1 MKRRNRGK
9 YQRWE
14 AARIRRI
21 EAYDAQIR
29 KAQLEGNQAQLKML
43 EAQREMDVAHTA
55 AFWQTKWNEVKRYA
69 ASHDIRNPIKSK
81 SEFISIWMTIS
92 QEGETKDIMREIKY
106 GLEYDTSYKVARAMR
121 QKVREFRKRAIEEE
135 KRRQAEVRA
144 YEDQGL
150 EVPDD
155 LLDEVVIPDDLRVRD
170 LQNMST
176 TDFAKK
182 YRDQIREEYYR
193 MKDQGMTSKDA
204 GLWIS
209 NNWFGSA

>member
-1 MKRRNRGK
+1 MPKRKRGK

-14 AARIRRI
+14 AARVRRI

-29 KAQLEGNQAQLKML
+29 KAQREGNQAQLKML

-150 EVPDD
+150 DVPDD

>member
-1 MKRRNRGK
+1 MPKRKRGK

-14 AARIRRI
+14 AARVRRI

-29 KAQLEGNQAQLKML
+29 KAQREGNQAQLKML

>member
-1 MKRRNRGK
+1 
-9 YQRWE
+9 
-14 AARIRRI
+14 
-21 EAYDAQIR
+21 
-29 KAQLEGNQAQLKML
+29 ML
-43 EAQREMDVAHTA
+43 EAQRNIDIAHTA

-69 ASHDIRNPIKSK
+69 ASHDIKNPIKSK

>member
-1 MKRRNRGK
+1 MPKRKRGK

-14 AARIRRI
+14 AARVRRI

-29 KAQLEGNQAQLKML
+29 KAQREGTQAQLKML

-150 EVPDD
+150 DVPDD